1 MFDNFIF
8 HTPTVFYFGKDTHEK
23 VGEILKEQ
31 GAKKVLFYYGGKS
44 IFKSG
49 LRDQI
54 ADILKMSGVDYVEMG
69 GVQPNPT
76 VGFCRKTIEF
86 IKAEKVDFIL
96 AVGGGSV
103 IDSAK
108 AAALSVGSDAD
119 PWDLVMRKSPIKSAL
134 PIGVILTIA
143 ASGSE
148 ASEHSVLNDEESG
161 MKRGMRSDLIKP
173 RFSILNPELTYTLPP
188 YQTAAGIFDII
199 MHTAE
204 RYLSLNGENELL
216 DRLSE
221 GLIKSIITAG
231 KVVMKDPKN
240 YEARATLMWGGMISH
255 NGLMSSGRKFFMSAH
270 RLEHELSSMD
280 DKVAHGAGLAVIW
293 LGYIKYI
300 YRYNIPRFT
309 QYAVRIWNCEMD
321 YVNPEKTILEGI
333 SKTEEFIKTI
343 GMPTRLSELGFGE
356 DKIKILAENCF
367 RTADYTCLP
376 SYIEIKQKEM
386 EDIYRLC
393 L

>member
-8 HTPTVFYFGKDTHEK
+8 HIPTRFYFGKGAHEK

-44 IFKSG
+44 IFQSG
-49 LRDQI
+49 LHDQI
-54 ADILKMSGVDYVEMG
+54 ADILKGSGIDYVEMG

-76 VGFCRKTIEF
+76 VSFCRKTIDF

-119 PWDLVMRKSPIKSAL
+119 PWDLVMKKSPIKSAL
-134 PIGVILTIA
+134 PVGVILTIA

-148 ASEHSVLNDEESG
+148 VSEHSVLNDEESG
-161 MKRGMRSDLIKP
+161 MKRGVGSELIKP

-216 DRLSE
+216 DRMSE
-221 GLIKSIITAG
+221 GLIKSVISAG
-231 KVVMKDPKN
+231 KEVLKDPKN

-255 NGLMSSGRKFFMSAH
+255 SGLMSSGRKFFMCAH
-270 RLEHELSSMD
+270 RLSHELSSMN
-280 DKVAHGAGLAVIW
+280 DKITHGASLAVIW
-293 LGYIKYI
+293 PGYIKYI
-300 YRYNIPRFT
+300 YRYNIPRLT
-309 QYAVRIWNCEMD
+309 QYAVRIWNCDMD
-321 YVNPEKTILEGI
+321 FANPEKTILEGI
-333 SKTEEFIKTI
+333 SKTEEFIKSI
-343 GMPTRLSELGFGE
+343 GLPTRLQELGFGE
-356 DKIKILAENCF
+356 DKVKLLAENCF
-367 RTADYTCLP
+367 RTAGYTGLP
-376 SYIEIKQKEM
+376 SYIDIKQKEM